1 MNIII
6 DNREGALYNEIIDRD
21 LDKYKD
27 KISITKENLDLGDI
41 HIKFNEIFFIFER
54 KTVTDLLSSINDGRY
69 KEQKARLL
77 SNYNIHSISY
87 IIEGDNVTS
96 TQTYNKNKSVL
107 QGAYISTLFRDNIRV
122 LYTKNI
128 SDTTTLLFIIA
139 TKMIDNP
146 HKFTAKIDNIG
157 IDYTDTIKMKK
168 KKIDN
173 IDTKTCYIMQLS
185 QIPHISNV
193 IAKEIAL
200 IYPTMEKLISSLKD
214 CDDKIGI
221 LCNINKIGKEKARII
236 VEYLLP

>member
-1 MNIII
+1 
-6 DNREGALYNEIIDRD
+6 
-21 LDKYKD
+21 
-27 KISITKENLDLGDI
+27 
-41 HIKFNEIFFIFER
+41 
-54 KTVTDLLSSINDGRY
+54 
-69 KEQKARLL
+69 
-77 SNYNIHSISY
+77 
-87 IIEGDNVTS
+87 
-96 TQTYNKNKSVL
+96 
-107 QGAYISTLFRDNIRV
+107 
-122 LYTKNI
+122 
-128 SDTTTLLFIIA
+128 
-139 TKMIDNP
+139 MIDNP